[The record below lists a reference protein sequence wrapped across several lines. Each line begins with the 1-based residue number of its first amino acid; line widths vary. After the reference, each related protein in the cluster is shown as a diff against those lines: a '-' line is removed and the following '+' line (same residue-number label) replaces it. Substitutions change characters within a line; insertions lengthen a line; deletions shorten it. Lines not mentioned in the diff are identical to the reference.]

1 MYRITQTTD
10 DQHLGVTLL
19 GAEVGQIITFADGDA
34 VAVEKVFSNADGTEL
49 VVISTNY
56 QMTLVKE

>member
-10 DQHLGVTLL
+10 NQHLGEVLL
-19 GAEVGQIITFADGDA
+19 SAEPGQIITFADGDV
-34 VAVEKVFSNADGTEL
+34 VAVEKTFSNPDGTEL

>member
-10 DQHLGVTLL
+10 NQHIGERLL
-19 GAEVGQIITFADGDA
+19 GAEVGQIVTFADGDV

-56 QMTLVKE
+56 QMTLSKE